1 VTNSDI
7 AHQRLRNQH
16 LAEVRFRRS
25 DEIVGWLAAA
35 QAQDY
40 AGAKWALGLRL
51 HGATDDDLDQALA
64 NGTILRTHLLR
75 PTWHFVTPADIR
87 WMLELTAPRIHAA
100 NAHMY
105 RKLEL
110 DREIFKRSH
119 DVMARALQ
127 GNNQLTRDELRDLLQ
142 KAGIETGH
150 GLRLAYLMMC
160 AELDGLI
167 CSGGRQG
174 KQFTYALLSERAPQ
188 AITMNH
194 EAALAELARRYF
206 MSRGPATMADFSRW
220 SGLTLSDARRGLEA
234 VKTQLEQEVIGEQ
247 TYWFPAS
254 TPSGTSSG
262 KDPSPLAH
270 LLSIYDE
277 YISGYKDRSAVCSAE
292 VGERLKAMGN
302 AVTYIV
308 VLDGQ
313 IVGSWKRT
321 LRKDAAIVETNL
333 FSRLTK
339 AQNGA
344 VAAAVQQYGKF
355 LGLPAELV

>member
-1 VTNSDI
+1 MTNSDL
-7 AHQRLRNQH
+7 AHHRLRNQH
-16 LAEVRFRRS
+16 LAAARFRKP

-51 HGATDDDLDQALA
+51 QGVTEEDLDQALA

-75 PTWHFVTPADIR
+75 PTWHFVNPADIR

-119 DVMARALQ
+119 DVMASALRG
-127 GNNQLTRDELRDLLQ
+127 GNHLTRDELRELLQ
-142 KAGIETGH
+142 QAGIETGD
-150 GLRLAYLMMC
+150 GLRLAYLVMC
-160 AELDGLI
+160 AEVDGLI
-167 CSGGRQG
+167 CSGARQG
-174 KQFTYALLSERAPQ
+174 KQFTYALLEERAPQ
-188 AITMNH
+188 AITMNR
-194 EAALAELARRYF
+194 EAALAELTRRYF
-206 MSRGPATMADFSRW
+206 LSRGPATVADFSRW

-234 VKTQLEQEVIGEQ
+234 VKTQLQQEVIGEQ
-247 TYWFPAS
+247 TYWFPA
-254 TPSGTSSG
+254 PAKSG
-262 KDPSPLAH
+262 KAPSPIVR
-270 LLSIYDE
+270 LLSIFDE
-277 YISGYKDRSAVCSAE
+277 YISGYKDRRAVCSDE

-302 AVTYIV
+302 ALTYIV

-321 LRKDAAIVETNL
+321 LKKDAVIVETNL
-333 FSRLTK
+333 FTRLTE
-339 AQNGA
+339 AQSEA